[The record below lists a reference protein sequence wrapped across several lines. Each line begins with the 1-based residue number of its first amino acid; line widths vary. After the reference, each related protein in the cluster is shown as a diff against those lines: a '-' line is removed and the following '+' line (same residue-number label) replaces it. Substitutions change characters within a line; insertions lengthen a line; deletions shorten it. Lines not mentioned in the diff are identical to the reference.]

1 MVRTDPPRPAL
12 RRFWDTH
19 FGHRF
24 TQLRFSS
31 GMNSRVQTEQERQ
44 PLVSA
49 HLEQN
54 AYAPYRRR
62 TLHILHI
69 GCPVPPFPMPG
80 PYRGSPTMFRPAQP
94 PLPRPTPRA
103 DAVGLRT

>member
-12 RRFWDTH
+12 RRFSDKH

-24 TQLRFSS
+24 THLRFSS

-44 PLVSA
+44 PFVRA

-54 AYAPYRRR
+54 VYTPYRRR

-69 GCPVPPFPMPG
+69 GWPVPPFPMPG
-80 PYRGSPTMFRPAQP
+80 PSRGSTDPVQARWTAPAHTQ
-94 PLPRPTPRA
+94 TSC
-103 DAVGLRT
+103 